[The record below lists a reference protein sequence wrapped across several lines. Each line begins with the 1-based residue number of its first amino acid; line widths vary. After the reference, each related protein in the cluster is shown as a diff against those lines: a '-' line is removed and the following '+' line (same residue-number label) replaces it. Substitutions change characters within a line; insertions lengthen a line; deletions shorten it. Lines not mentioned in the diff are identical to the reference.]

1 MLNYNL
7 FPKLQGPHFPK
18 QQLFLRNRME
28 SKMSIFEVKDFD
40 TDNWQ
45 WLSEV
50 SALSILQ
57 KNFEQVTPKITE
69 MLNGEEIKT
78 PDGILRVKE

>member
-1 MLNYNL
+1 
-7 FPKLQGPHFPK
+7 
-18 QQLFLRNRME
+18 ME

-69 MLNGEEIKT
+69 MLNGKEIKT